1 MSTINMLS
9 LWQWAVL
16 AAIPPT
22 ILLLYFLKLKR
33 TPLEVPS
40 TYLWHKSIED
50 LHVNSIWQRLRTS
63 ILLLLQLL
71 LVLVAILAL
80 LRPGWSGSQLS
91 GHRFVFLVD
100 TSASMSSKDVTPS
113 RLEEA
118 KRRVG
123 ELIDQMDSGDVAMI
137 VSFSDV
143 ARVEQAFTDD
153 RRELRRQLEAI
164 EPTNRPTRLDE
175 ALRVVA
181 GLAGFGNRNE
191 ESQAPDPEAPPAA
204 LYLFSDGRFPDV
216 ADFSLA
222 RLSPVFVPIGEHQP
236 PNVGI
241 TAFSTRRQEDKREHL
256 QAFGR
261 IENFGPEA
269 ITTDVELLRDNTLV
283 DAKQIQL
290 DPHASS
296 GVVFNLGEVPSGTLE
311 LRARS
316 GGMLAVDDR
325 AWTAVDPLLRAHVL
339 LVTPGNDAL
348 EFAMQT
354 EGTAEIADVEV
365 AGPDFLTSPKYL
377 ERAAGGYYALI
388 VYDQCQPRELPQADT
403 LLIGRLPPGG
413 VWKVDARI
421 EGPEIVDVD
430 TTHPLMHLIDLS
442 NVKFAEANVLKPPV
456 GATILVST
464 DKGPLLAIAPRDGF
478 EDAVL
483 GAEIVGTNEQAERY
497 ANSDWPLRLSFPVFI
512 LNTLSYFSDVSNAG
526 VMSLQPGTPA
536 VLRSLG
542 TSEQC
547 VVKTPG
553 GQAVMLHRQGG
564 EAFVFNGTSALG
576 VYAVEEPEQPVRH
589 FAVNLFDSAEST
601 IDPRRDVEIGHTSVE
616 GESTWQ
622 GARHE
627 LWRPL
632 LLGALGVLCLE
643 WYIYNRRVI
652 L

>member
-71 LVLVAILAL
+71 LVVVAVLAL

-100 TSASMSSKDVTPS
+100 TSASMSSKDIKPS
-113 RLEEA
+113 RLEET

-123 ELIDQMDSGDVAMI
+123 ELIDQMASGDVAMI

-164 EPTNRPTRLDE
+164 TPTNRPTKLGE

-181 GLAGFGNRNE
+181 GLSGSGNQDDE
-191 ESQAPDPEAPPAA
+191 GKTADAEAPPAT

-216 ADFSLA
+216 ADASLA
-222 RLSPVFVPIGEHQP
+222 RLSPVFVPIGEFKP
-236 PNVGI
+236 PNIGI

-261 IENFGPEA
+261 IENFGPQEIA
-269 ITTDVELLRDNTLV
+269 TDVELFRDNTLV
-283 DAKQIQL
+283 DAKQIKL

-296 GVVFNLGEVPSGTLE
+296 GVVLNLGEVPSGTLE
-311 LRARS
+311 LRVRG
-316 GGMLAVDDR
+316 GGMLAIDDR
-325 AWTAVDPLLRAHVL
+325 AWTAVDPLTRAHVL

-354 EGTAEIADVEV
+354 EGAAALADVEV
-365 AGPDFLTSPKYL
+365 AAPNFLTSSKYL
-377 ERAAGGYYALI
+377 ERAAGGYYALV

-403 LLIGRLPPGG
+403 LFIGRLPPGG
-413 VWKVDARI
+413 LWKTAARTD
-421 EGPEIVDVD
+421 GPEIVDVD

-442 NVKFAEANVLKPPV
+442 NVKFAEGTVLKPPA
-456 GATILVST
+456 GATTLVST
-464 DKGPLLAIAPRDGF
+464 DQGPLLAIAPRDGF

-483 GAEIVGTNEQAERY
+483 GAEVVGANEQGERY
-497 ANSDWPLRLSFPVFI
+497 ANSDWPLRLSFPVFV
-512 LNTLSYFSDVSNAG
+512 LNALSYFSDVSNAG
-526 VMSLQPGTPA
+526 VMSLQPGVPA

-547 VVKTPG
+547 VVTTPA
-553 GQAVMLHRQGG
+553 GQAVTLHRQGG
-564 EAFVFNGTSALG
+564 EAFVFNATESPG
-576 VYAVEEPEQPVRH
+576 VYAVAEPEQPVRH
-589 FAVNLFDSAEST
+589 FVVNLFDSAEST
-601 IDPRRDVEIGHTSVE
+601 IDPRLDVEIGHTSIE

>member
-1 MSTINMLS
+1 MLAP
-9 LWQWAVL
+9 WQWAVL
-16 AAIPPT
+16 AAVPPA

-33 TPLEVPS
+33 APLEVPS

-50 LHVNSIWQRLRTS
+50 MHVNSIWQRLRTS

-71 LVLVAILAL
+71 LVLVAVLAL
-80 LRPGWSGSQLS
+80 LRPGWSGSQLT

-100 TSASMSSKDVTPS
+100 TSASMSAKDVAPS

-123 ELIDQMDSGDVAMI
+123 ELIDQMASGDIAMI

-153 RRELRRQLEAI
+153 RRELRRHLEAI
-164 EPTNRPTRLDE
+164 APTNRTTQLAE
-175 ALRVVA
+175 ALRVTA
-181 GLAGFGNRNE
+181 GLATTGNTDENMAAE
-191 ESQAPDPEAPPAA
+191 PEIPTAT
-204 LYLFSDGRFPDV
+204 LYLFSDGRFPAVGDL
-216 ADFSLA
+216 SLNK
-222 RLSPVFVPIGEHQP
+222 LSPVFVPIGEYQP

-241 TAFSTRRQEDKREHL
+241 TAFSTRRREDKRDHL

-269 ITTDVELLRDNTLV
+269 TATEIELLRDGELV

-290 DPHASS
+290 DARGSS
-296 GVVFNLGEVPSGTLE
+296 GVVFDLGEVASGTLE

-325 AWTAVDPLLRAHVL
+325 AWTAIDPLSRARVL

-348 EFAMQT
+348 ELAMQT
-354 EGTAEIADVEV
+354 SGATELADVEV
-365 AGPDFLTSPKYL
+365 AGPDHLTSAKYQ
-377 ERAAGGYYALI
+377 ERAAAGFYDL
-388 VYDQCQPRELPQADT
+388 VVFDQCQPGEMPQADT
-403 LLIGRLPPGG
+403 LFIGRLPPGDA
-413 VWKVDARI
+413 WKIDART
-421 EGPEIVDVD
+421 EGPQIVDVD
-430 TTHPLMHLIDLS
+430 TAHPLMHLIDLG
-442 NVKFAEANVLKPPV
+442 NVKFAEASVLKPPT

-464 DKGPLLAIAPRDGF
+464 DKGPLLALAPREGF

-483 GAEIVGTNEQAERY
+483 GAEIVGAGGDGERY
-497 ANSDWPLRLSFPVFI
+497 ANSDWPLRLSFPVFV
-512 LNTLSYFSDVSNAG
+512 LNTLSYFSDASRGG

-536 VLRSLG
+536 VLKTPG
-542 TSEQC
+542 TSREC
-547 VVKTPG
+547 VVKTPT
-553 GQAVMLHRQGG
+553 GQAVTLQRQGG
-564 EAFVFNGTSALG
+564 EPFVYNGTEALG
-576 VYAVEEPEQPVRH
+576 VYAVEEADQPLRH

-601 IDPRRDVEIGHTSVE
+601 IDPRRDIEIGSTAIE
-616 GESTWQ
+616 GQSTWQ

>member
-9 LWQWAVL
+9 LWQWVVL

-71 LVLVAILAL
+71 LVLVAVLAL

-100 TSASMSSKDVTPS
+100 TSASMSSKDIKPN

-123 ELIDQMDSGDVAMI
+123 ELIDQMASGDVAMI

-164 EPTNRPTRLDE
+164 TPTNRTTRLSE
-175 ALRVVA
+175 ALRVAA
-181 GLAGFGNRNE
+181 GLTGATKDD
-191 ESQAPDPEAPPAA
+191 SQASEDEAPAA
-204 LYLFSDGRFPDV
+204 TLYLFSDGRFPEVGDV
-216 ADFSLA
+216 SLA
-222 RLSPVFVPIGEHQP
+222 RLSPVFVPIGEFKP

-241 TAFSTRRQEDKREHL
+241 TAFSTRRQEDKREQL

-261 IENFGPEA
+261 IENFGPEEV
-269 ITTDVELLRDNTLV
+269 TTDVELLRDGELI
-283 DAKQIQL
+283 DAKQVQIG
-290 DPHASS
+290 PNSSS
-296 GVVFNLGEVPSGTLE
+296 GIVFNLGEVPSGTLE

-316 GGMLAVDDR
+316 GGVLAIDDR
-325 AWTAVDPLLRAHVL
+325 AWTAIDPRSQSHVL

-354 EGTAEIADVEV
+354 EGAGELAEVEV
-365 AGPDFLTSPKYL
+365 AGPDFLTTAKYQ
-377 ERAAGGYYALI
+377 ERASGGYYSLV
-388 VYDQCQPRELPQADT
+388 VYDQCQPREMPQADT
-403 LLIGRLPPGG
+403 LFIGRLPPGDT
-413 VWKVDARI
+413 WKKESRI
-421 EGPEIVDVD
+421 EGPQIVDVD
-430 TTHPLMHLIDLS
+430 TAHPLMHLIDLG
-442 NVKFAEANVLKPPV
+442 NVKFADATILNPPT

-483 GAEIVGTNEQAERY
+483 GAEIVGTSEQGERY

-512 LNTLSYFSDVSNAG
+512 LNALSYFGDVANGG
-526 VMSLQPGTPA
+526 VMTLQPGMPA
-536 VLRSLG
+536 VLRPLG
-542 TSEQC
+542 TGSHC
-547 VVKTPG
+547 AVKTPA
-553 GQAVMLHRQGG
+553 GQSVPLHRSGG
-564 EAFVFNGTSALG
+564 EAFVFNDTDALG
-576 VYAVEEPEQPVRH
+576 VYSVEEADQPVRH

-601 IDPRRDVEIGHTSVE
+601 IDPRRDVEIGQTAVE